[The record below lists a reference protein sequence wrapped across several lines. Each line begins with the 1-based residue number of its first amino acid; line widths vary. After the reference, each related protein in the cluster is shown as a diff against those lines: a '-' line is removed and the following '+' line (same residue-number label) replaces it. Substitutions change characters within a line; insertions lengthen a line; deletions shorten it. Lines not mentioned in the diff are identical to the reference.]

1 MPTFLQYNKKMIL
14 FEFETLHI
22 IQHSVRYDFYH
33 VTKDVFFDNENYADC
48 IKLSETIFDK
58 STFVQNKRK

>member
-1 MPTFLQYNKKMIL
+1 MIL

-33 VTKDVFFDNENYADC
+33 VTKDVFFDNQNYADC